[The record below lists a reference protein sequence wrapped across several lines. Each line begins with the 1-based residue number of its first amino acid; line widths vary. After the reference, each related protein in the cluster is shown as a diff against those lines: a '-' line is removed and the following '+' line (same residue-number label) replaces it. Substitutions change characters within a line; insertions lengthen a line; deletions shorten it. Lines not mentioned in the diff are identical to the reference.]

1 MNMLEDKAEYFHPAH
16 ESYFHLIQIEW
27 DTIERLSSTI
37 RQGDVGAMLS
47 ALGRDGQHATIA
59 KFIQNELDAERGKVA
74 LLHQQGSQQF
84 DLLRQQRA
92 AATGSTHTR
101 RSESLKI
108 DITKYK
114 AAEEYS
120 LLRWFVELDDAIRA
134 CHIVDEQMQ
143 VTFAQAN
150 LAGRVKSWALGLKI
164 EDPYVF
170 G

>member
-1 MNMLEDKAEYFHPAH
+1 
-16 ESYFHLIQIEW
+16 
-27 DTIERLSSTI
+27 
-37 RQGDVGAMLS
+37 MLS
-47 ALGRDGQHATIA
+47 ALGPDGQHAAIA

-120 LLRWFVELDDAIRA
+120 LLRWFVELDEAIRA
-134 CHIVDEQMQ
+134 RHIVDEQ
-143 VTFAQAN
+143 N
-150 LAGRVKSWALGLKI
+150 AGRICSVELGRTCKDLVLGPQATQPICLWAVRS
-164 EDPYVF
+164 PQF
-170 G
+170 PT